1 MAKDSGDDDGR
12 SGRKAG
18 LAKGRARRAMK
29 VGGLATSVGTG
40 YLREALLS
48 PFRHPS
54 KRQEAMLDTHIETA
68 MKIVESS
75 QELRGAFTKLV
86 QLLSMRDDILPA
98 QMLDVL
104 SSVQSSVPPMDYPL
118 IREQVRRELGA
129 PPEKAFAEFDEDAF
143 AAASL
148 GQVHRAVTRDGV
160 EVVVKVQYPGV
171 EDSVRHDLQ
180 NIKALLKT
188 LTMIG
193 RDVLRQRIDSSQV
206 YRELEARL
214 HEELDYENEARNIAL
229 FRRMFADDGEVL
241 IPAVYPELSSRRV
254 LTMEKID
261 GYPLADIL
269 APGVE
274 QSLKDWVAIKY
285 FRVLWRQLFE
295 YGVLHADP
303 NPGNYL
309 VTFHPKLGV
318 LDFGAIRIFPAPLRR
333 AYRAFAQAILAAD
346 EAALAA
352 SYLEL
357 GYLNPGDDPRPMH
370 EIVDIVFE
378 PIRVDGPYDPR
389 SYDAVERGLRV
400 ARIALEHRIF
410 NDPDHRVM
418 LVRALMGLDAY
429 MKQLGTITNWR
440 AEFQRCVD
448 AVREGAAEELF
459 RT

>member
-1 MAKDSGDDDGR
+1 MTKATDDDGR
-12 SGRKAG
+12 RGKKKG
-18 LAKGRARRAMK
+18 LAQGRARRAMK

-54 KRQEAMLDTHIETA
+54 KREEAMLDTHIETA

-129 PPEKAFAEFDEDAF
+129 PPEEIFAEFDEDAF

-148 GQVHRAVTRDGV
+148 GQVHRAVTKDGV

-171 EDSVRHDLQ
+171 ETSVRQDLQ

-188 LTMIG
+188 LTMVG
-193 RDVLRQRIDSSQV
+193 RDVLRQKIDSSEV
-206 YRELEARL
+206 YNELEERL
-214 HEELDYENEARNIAL
+214 HEELDYENEARNIVL
-229 FRRMFADDGEVL
+229 FRRMFADDDEVL

-254 LTMEKID
+254 LTMEKIE
-261 GYPLADIL
+261 GYALADIL

-274 QSLKDWVAIKY
+274 QSLKDWVAVKY
-285 FRVLWRQLFE
+285 FRILWRQLFE

-318 LDFGAIRIFPAPLRR
+318 LDFGSIRRFSPPLRK
-333 AYRAFAQAILAAD
+333 AYLGFARAILAWD
-346 EAALAA
+346 EDELAE
-352 SYLEL
+352 SYLRL
-357 GYLNPGDDPRPMH
+357 GYLNPGDDPAPMH
-370 EIVDIVFE
+370 EIVAIVFE
-378 PIRVDGPYDPR
+378 PLRVDGDYDPR
-389 SYDAVERGLRV
+389 SYDAVDRGIRV
-400 ARIALEHRIF
+400 ARIAIEHRIF
-410 NDPDHRVM
+410 NDPNHRVM

-448 AVREGAAEELF
+448 SVREGAAEELL
-459 RT
+459 RD